1 MLGSLEGGTCQ
12 SYHSY
17 ASRWM
22 IYRTSLLSALETAAC
37 LPAHL
42 LAGSKVPLWLALKR
56 GEEEGQRVESVCGR
70 EERKKKKTGTALKYT
85 SFSLLTVEYC
95 HLHRLGSGEFKCHS
109 STTNPIPC
117 GPGSLNSRKS

>member
-1 MLGSLEGGTCQ
+1 MMCLVVLRVEHAN
-12 SYHSY
+12 HSTPMQPDGFY
-17 ASRWM
+17 T
-22 IYRTSLLSALETAAC
+22 TSLLSALETAAC

-70 EERKKKKTGTALKYT
+70 EERKKKTGTTLKYT

-95 HLHRLGSGEFKCHS
+95 HLHKLGFWEFQM
-109 STTNPIPC
+109 P
-117 GPGSLNSRKS
+117 L